1 MSQPLPTSQL
11 QSVKGTARGPE
22 SAGQPL
28 RRIESTFVALP
39 SENIDT
45 DQICPARFLTSTA
58 RSGFGPA
65 LFADW
70 RYDAAGAPRPEFPM
84 NRPEA
89 VGARA
94 LVTGRN
100 FGCGSSREHAVWA
113 LRENGIQAVIATSV
127 ADIFKRNALKNG
139 VAPVVIDAASHG
151 ALLSNPSATLVV
163 DIERLLVSWPGGEA
177 RFELDPFARHCLME
191 GVDEL
196 GYLLK
201 QDAVIAAYEAAVSD

>member
-1 MSQPLPTSQL
+1 MN
-11 QSVKGTARGPE
+11 
-22 SAGQPL
+22 QPL
-28 RRIESTFVALP
+28 RRIESGFVVLP

-45 DQICPARFLTSTA
+45 DQICPARFLTTTS
-58 RSGFGPA
+58 RDGFAPA

-70 RYDAAGAPRPEFPM
+70 RYDKSGSPRPEFPM
-84 NRPEA
+84 NQPGAKEA
-89 VGARA
+89 RI

-113 LRENGIQAVIATSV
+113 LRESGIQAVIATAV

-139 VAPVVIDAASHG
+139 LVPAVIDAVSHA
-151 ALLSNPSATLVV
+151 ALVAQPAAKIVV
-163 DIERLLVSWPGGEA
+163 DVDRLVVSWPGGETTFA
-177 RFELDPFARHCLME
+177 MEPFARHCLIE

-201 QDAVIAAYEAAVSD
+201 QDPAIREYEARG

>member
-1 MSQPLPTSQL
+1 MN
-11 QSVKGTARGPE
+11 E
-22 SAGQPL
+22 PL
-28 RRIESTFVALP
+28 RRIESTFVVLP
-39 SENIDT
+39 NENIDT
-45 DQICPARFLTSTA
+45 DQICPARFLTTTS
-58 RSGFGPA
+58 RDGFAPA

-70 RYDAAGAPRPEFPM
+70 RYDKAGALRPEFPM

-89 VGARA
+89 KGARI

-113 LRENGIQAVIATSV
+113 LRENGIQAVIATAV

-139 VAPVVIDAASHG
+139 VVPAVIDAASH
-151 ALLSNPSATLVV
+151 ASLVAHPAATVLV
-163 DIERLLVSWPGGEA
+163 DLERLLVSWPGGEA
-177 RFELDPFARHCLME
+177 KFAIEPFARHCLME

-201 QDAVIAAYEAAVSD
+201 QEPAIAAFESAR

>member
-1 MSQPLPTSQL
+1 MN
-11 QSVKGTARGPE
+11 
-22 SAGQPL
+22 QPL

-39 SENIDT
+39 NENIDT
-45 DQICPARFLTSTA
+45 DQICPARFLTTTS
-58 RSGFGPA
+58 RDGFAPA

-70 RYDAAGAPRPEFPM
+70 RHDKAGGLRPEFPM

-89 VGARA
+89 KGARI

-113 LRENGIQAVIATSV
+113 LRENGIQAVVATAV

-139 VAPVVIDAASHG
+139 VVPVVIDAASHA
-151 ALLSNPSATLVV
+151 ALQADPAATVLI
-163 DIERLLVSWPGGEA
+163 DIERLLVAWPGGETKFA
-177 RFELDPFARHCLME
+177 IEPFARHCLME

-201 QDAVIAAYEAAVSD
+201 QETAIAGYEGASSPGGR

>member
-1 MSQPLPTSQL
+1 MN
-11 QSVKGTARGPE
+11 
-22 SAGQPL
+22 QPL
-28 RRIESTFVALP
+28 RRIESTFVVLP

-45 DQICPARFLTSTA
+45 DQICPARFLTTTS
-58 RSGFGPA
+58 RDGFAPA

-70 RYDAAGAPRPEFPM
+70 RYDREGGLRPEFPL
-84 NRPEA
+84 NRLEA
-89 VGARA
+89 RGARI

-113 LRENGIQAVIATSV
+113 LRENGIQAVIATAV

-139 VAPVVIDAASHG
+139 LAPVVIDAASHA
-151 ALLSNPSATLVV
+151 ALLAYPAATILV
-163 DIERLLVSWPGGEA
+163 DLERLLVAWPGGEA
-177 RFELDPFARHCLME
+177 KFAIEPFARHCLIE

-201 QDAVIAAYEAAVSD
+201 QDGAISAFEMAG

>member
-1 MSQPLPTSQL
+1 MNP
-11 QSVKGTARGPE
+11 
-22 SAGQPL
+22 PL
-28 RRIESTFVALP
+28 RRIESRFVLLP
-39 SENIDT
+39 TENIDT
-45 DQICPARFLTSTA
+45 DQICPARFLTTTS
-58 RSGFGPA
+58 RDGFAPA

-70 RYDAAGAPRPEFPM
+70 RYDTSGAPRPEFPM
-84 NRPEA
+84 NQDA
-89 VGARA
+89 AKGARV

-139 VAPVVIDAASHG
+139 VVPVVIDAASHA
-151 ALLSNPSATLVV
+151 ALLARPDANIVVDVERLVV
-163 DIERLLVSWPGGEA
+163 TWPAGEA
-177 RFELDPFARHCLME
+177 SFSMEPFARHCLIE

-201 QDAVIAAYEAAVSD
+201 QEAAIARYERTL

>member
-1 MSQPLPTSQL
+1 MN
-11 QSVKGTARGPE
+11 
-22 SAGQPL
+22 QPL
-28 RRIESTFVALP
+28 RRIESTFVILP
-39 SENIDT
+39 AENIDT
-45 DQICPARFLTSTA
+45 DQICPARFLTTTS
-58 RSGFGPA
+58 REGFAPA

-70 RYDAAGAPRPEFPM
+70 RYDQTGATRPEFAM

-89 VGARA
+89 QGARI

-113 LRENGIQAVIATSV
+113 LRDNGIQAVIATAV

-139 VAPVVIDAASHG
+139 VLPVVIDEASHE
-151 ALLSNPSATLVV
+151 ALLANPRATVEV
-163 DIERLLVSWPGGEA
+163 DLERLLVAWPGGEA
-177 RFELDPFARHCLME
+177 RFAIEPFARHCLME

-201 QDAVIAAYEAAVSD
+201 QEGAIAAYDSAG

>member
-1 MSQPLPTSQL
+1 MS
-11 QSVKGTARGPE
+11 E
-22 SAGQPL
+22 PL
-28 RRIESTFVALP
+28 RRIESTFVVLLA
-39 SENIDT
+39 ENIDT
-45 DQICPARFLTSTA
+45 DQICPARFLTTTS
-58 RSGFGPA
+58 RDGFGDA

-70 RYDAAGAPRPEFPM
+70 RFDKMGAPKAEFPL

-89 VGARA
+89 RGARI

-113 LRENGIQAVIATSV
+113 LRDNRIQAVITTAV

-139 VAPVVIDAASHG
+139 VVPVVVDAAAHK
-151 ALLSNPSATLVV
+151 ALLEDPTAIVV
-163 DIERLLVSWPGGEA
+163 IDIERLTVAWPGGEA
-177 RFELDPFARHCLME
+177 RFALEPFARHCLLG

-201 QDAVIAAYEAAVSD
+201 QEGAIKAFENAHL

>member
-1 MSQPLPTSQL
+1 MN
-11 QSVKGTARGPE
+11 E
-22 SAGQPL
+22 PL
-28 RRIESTFVALP
+28 RRIESTFVILP
-39 SENIDT
+39 AENIDT
-45 DQICPARFLTSTA
+45 DQICPARFLTSTS
-58 RSGFGPA
+58 REGFAPA

-70 RYDAAGAPRPEFPM
+70 RYDKAGAPRPEFPL

-89 VGARA
+89 KGSRI

-113 LRENGIQAVIATSV
+113 LRENGIQAVIATGV

-139 VAPVVIDAASHG
+139 LVPVVIDPASHE
-151 ALLSNPSATLVV
+151 ALVGNPGVTVVV
-163 DIERLLVSWPGGEA
+163 DIEGLALTWPGGRTTFAME
-177 RFELDPFARHCLME
+177 PFARHCLME

-201 QDAVIAAYEAAVSD
+201 QETAIAQYERT